1 MKKIGDIAPD
11 FTLLSNNNSMVS
23 LPKDKITVLYFYPK
37 DNTPGCTLEAKGF
50 RDYYKEFL
58 DKDITILGI
67 STDNYNSHKKF
78 SEKYALPFPI
88 LSDEKGIICKEYGTI
103 KNKGIYKLKNMTKR
117 STFLIDKNHKILY
130 VWDKVKIDKHPQ
142 DILKKFDEIKQ

>member
-1 MKKIGDIAPD
+1 MKNIGDIAPD
-11 FTLLSNNNSMVS
+11 FTLLSNNNEMTS
-23 LPKDKITVLYFYPK
+23 LPKDKTTVLYFYPK

-58 DKDITILGI
+58 DKNITILGI
-67 STDNYNSHKKF
+67 STDNNNSHKKF

-88 LSDEKGIICKEYGTI
+88 LSDENGIVCKEYGTL

-117 STFLIDKNHKILY
+117 VTFLIDKNHKILY
-130 VWDKVKIDKHPQ
+130 VWDKIKIDKHPQ
-142 DILKKFDEIKQ
+142 DILKKIDEIKP